1 MAKKRE
7 ADRTVEALYTAPPKE
22 FTATRA
28 RVVQELKAAG
38 RTDEARALAKM
49 KRPPASVWAVNQLA
63 RAAPDAVAEL
73 LELGAGLRSAEK
85 QLLKGGQ
92 ASGNAG
98 EYLADART
106 ARQKVAALARRA
118 EALLAEAGHKATA
131 PLARKIS
138 HTLQAAAVA
147 DDDTRAALEAGTL
160 TQDLTPASSFGGG
173 DLSSALSASVATAK
187 QTHPK
192 KPEQRAAER
201 APERK
206 LQRAQETK
214 RAKADE
220 KRAQAIELRERRREQ
235 AAARKQAAALGRA
248 ADLADRE
255 VAARKRDV
263 DKAREAVEDAEAELR
278 AAKDALIDAENAAH
292 AARRAADAAEPR

>member
-7 ADRTVEALYTAPPKE
+7 ADRTVDALYTAPPKE

-118 EALLAEAGHKATA
+118 ETLLAEAGHKATA

-192 KPEQRAAER
+192 KPERAAER
-201 APERK
+201 APEPK

-235 AAARKQAAALGRA
+235 AAARKQAAALRRA

-292 AARRAADAAEPR
+292 AARRAADAAEQR